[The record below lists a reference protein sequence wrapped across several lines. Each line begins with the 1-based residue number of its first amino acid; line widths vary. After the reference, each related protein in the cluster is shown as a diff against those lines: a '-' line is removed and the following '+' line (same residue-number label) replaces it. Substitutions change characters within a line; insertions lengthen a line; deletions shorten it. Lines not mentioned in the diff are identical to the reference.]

1 MCICLSPTLFL
12 SVSFRMPN
20 MPNAKKYL
28 HACVRRVSLLSAP
41 SVVFPIFSFTFAFA
55 IPCFSISLG
64 LDKDSIVIVAAARFC
79 VQCECPTKNHS
90 KFFSRLILRA

>member
-1 MCICLSPTLFL
+1 MSLSHFL

-28 HACVRRVSLLSAP
+28 HACARRVSLSAP

-64 LDKDSIVIVAAARFC
+64 LGGQGWHRDRGS
-79 VQCECPTKNHS
+79 CE
-90 KFFSRLILRA
+90 ILRSMRVPD